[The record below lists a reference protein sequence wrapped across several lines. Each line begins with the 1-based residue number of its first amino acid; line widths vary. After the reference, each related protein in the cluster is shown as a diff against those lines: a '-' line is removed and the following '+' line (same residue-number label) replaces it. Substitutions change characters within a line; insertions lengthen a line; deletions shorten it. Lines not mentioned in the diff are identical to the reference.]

1 MAIRLDSGVAR
12 FGVPGL
18 FLGVALSWFAGSRG
32 PEAVAQTG
40 LPGTPTTRG
49 GGSARLAEPS
59 KGQAVRPSAGGDSN
73 GTLAFLINPVNSAG
87 QLLTI
92 IDTKERAFALY
103 RIDTSGSKTTVKL
116 EASRQYQW
124 DLKIEQYNNLAP
136 EPAAIEAMIRTPG
149 HPTR

>member
-12 FGVPGL
+12 FGLPGL
-18 FLGVALSWFAGSRG
+18 FLGVALSWFGGSRG

-40 LPGTPTTRG
+40 QVGAPQRG
-49 GGSARLAEPS
+49 GGSARS
-59 KGQAVRPSAGGDSN
+59 GDQTKGQAVRPAAGGDSG
-73 GTLAFLINPVNSAG
+73 GTLAFLINPVNSPG

-103 RIDTSGSKTTVKL
+103 RIDTTGSKATVKL

-149 HPTR
+149 RAIR